1 MHKAF
6 HSVVGAVKTRQ
17 RVTNNQNV
25 CVLHKDFESL
35 FNAVLASTAVMG
47 GLLEL
52 ISQLALAGG
61 LSWASGLRLY
71 LTVFAVGLFAKFGYI
86 DLPTTLNILSNP
98 VVIGVSGILATVE
111 FLADK
116 IPFVDSAW
124 DSIQTFIRIPA
135 GALLAM
141 GAMNSSDP
149 MIATIAALL
158 GGSLAG
164 ATHAT
169 KAGSRALINTSP
181 EPVSNVAAS
190 LGEESL
196 LLTGGWLMFAH
207 PAVFIG
213 LLCGFVLLLFWLLPK
228 LWRGIKS
235 VLGNIGKM
243 NNPV

>member
-1 MHKAF
+1 M
-6 HSVVGAVKTRQ
+6 
-17 RVTNNQNV
+17 
-25 CVLHKDFESL
+25 D
-35 FNAVLASTAVMG
+35 
-47 GLLEL
+47 L

-71 LTVFAVGLFAKFGYI
+71 LTVFAVGLLSKFHFI
-86 DLPTTLNILSNP
+86 PLPDSLNILSNP
-98 VVIGVSGILATVE
+98 IVLSVAGVLCVIE

-116 IPFVDSAW
+116 IPYVDSAW

-141 GAMNSSDP
+141 GAINSSDP
-149 MIATIAALL
+149 MIATVTALL

-190 LGEESL
+190 LGEESM
-196 LLTGGWLMFAH
+196 LLTGGWLALAH
-207 PAVFIG
+207 PGVFIG
-213 LLCGFVLLLFWLLPK
+213 LLCGFILLLFWLLPK

-235 VLGNIGKM
+235 VLGSIGKI
-243 NNPV
+243 NKPA

>member
-1 MHKAF
+1 M
-6 HSVVGAVKTRQ
+6 
-17 RVTNNQNV
+17 
-25 CVLHKDFESL
+25 E
-35 FNAVLASTAVMG
+35 M
-47 GLLEL
+47 

-71 LTVFAVGLFAKFGYI
+71 LTVFIVGILAKFGYI
-86 DLPTTLNILSNP
+86 PLPDSLDILSNTA
-98 VVIGVSGILATVE
+98 VLSVAGALAVVE

-116 IPFVDSAW
+116 IPYVDSAW

-141 GAMNSSDP
+141 GAINSADP
-149 MIATIAALL
+149 IVATVTALL

-190 LGEESL
+190 LGEESM
-196 LLTGGWLMFAH
+196 LLTGGWLALMH

-213 LLCGFVLLLFWLLPK
+213 LLCGFIMLLFWLLPK

-235 VLGNIGKM
+235 VLGNLGKI
-243 NNPV
+243 NKPA

>member
-1 MHKAF
+1 M
-6 HSVVGAVKTRQ
+6 
-17 RVTNNQNV
+17 
-25 CVLHKDFESL
+25 
-35 FNAVLASTAVMG
+35 
-47 GLLEL
+47 EL

-71 LTVFAVGLFAKFGYI
+71 LTVFAVGLLAKFHFI
-86 DLPTTLNILSNP
+86 PLPDSLNILSNP
-98 VVIGVSGILATVE
+98 IVLSVAGVLCVIE

-116 IPFVDSAW
+116 IPYVDSAW

-141 GAMNSSDP
+141 GAINSSDP
-149 MIATIAALL
+149 MIATVTALL

-190 LGEESL
+190 LGEESM
-196 LLTGGWLMFAH
+196 LLTGGWLALAH

-213 LLCGFVLLLFWLLPK
+213 LLCAFILLLFWLLPK

-235 VLGNIGKM
+235 VLGSIGKV
-243 NNPV
+243 NKPSQTT

>member
-1 MHKAF
+1 MMEMI
-6 HSVVGAVKTRQ
+6 
-17 RVTNNQNV
+17 QN
-25 CVLHKDFESL
+25 
-35 FNAVLASTAVMG
+35 
-47 GLLEL
+47 
-52 ISQLALAGG
+52 LALAGG

-71 LTVFAVGLFAKFGYI
+71 LTVFAVGLLAKFGYI
-86 DLPTTLNILSNP
+86 DLPAALDILSNP
-98 VVIGVSGILATVE
+98 IVLSVAGVLTLIE

-116 IPFVDSAW
+116 IPYVDSAW

-141 GAMNSSDP
+141 GAINSADP
-149 MIATIAALL
+149 MIATVAALL

-181 EPVSNVAAS
+181 EPVSNIATS
-190 LGEESL
+190 FGEEGL
-196 LLTGGWLMFAH
+196 LLGGGWLALMH

-213 LLCGFVLLLFWLLPK
+213 VLCGFILVMIWLLPK

-235 VLGNIGKM
+235 VLGNIGK
-243 NNPV
+243 VTRF

>member
-1 MHKAF
+1 M
-6 HSVVGAVKTRQ
+6 
-17 RVTNNQNV
+17 
-25 CVLHKDFESL
+25 
-35 FNAVLASTAVMG
+35 
-47 GLLEL
+47 EL
-52 ISQLALAGG
+52 IQHLALAGG

-71 LTVFAVGLFAKFGYI
+71 LTVFAVGILAKFGYI
-86 DLPTTLNILSNP
+86 HLPASLDILSNP
-98 VVIGVSGILATVE
+98 IILSVAGVLCVIE

-116 IPFVDSAW
+116 IPYVDSAW

-141 GAMNSSDP
+141 GAINSSDP
-149 MIATIAALL
+149 MIATVTALL

-190 LGEESL
+190 FGEEGML
-196 LLTGGWLMFAH
+196 VTGGWLVFAH

-213 LLCGFVLLLFWLLPK
+213 LLCGFIVLIFWMLPK
-228 LWRGIKS
+228 LWRSIKS
-235 VLGNIGKM
+235 VLGHIGK
-243 NNPV
+243 VSKAQ